1 MMNKR
6 WFAITIP
13 VASAITALIIV
24 LWLMGDISSGI
35 STPALAAPLSLTVS
49 AVEPDSAPND
59 IDTPILIH
67 GTGFTATLLG
77 TEVIT
82 APIVYLGDSQLAE
95 VSLVNSTTLSATVLW
110 GLEPGVYTLSVENPD
125 GEFNSLADAFSV
137 TDALGEYVTGGPY
150 GGQSVQLALKPND
163 PSSIYATMFGVGLFI
178 SEDAAGTWEPLAVYD
193 SDWPIHLDFD
203 SQDPNILY
211 YGTASNMLYRS
222 MDNGISWE
230 ISGPSSQNGC
240 FLYPVAHPSLAGVVF
255 VGMGGCGDGVFY
267 STDYGVTWNA
277 HNTGLSD
284 LDVRALAIHPKKP
297 EYLLAGTQEGH
308 LFYSIDGSDSWI
320 QTTQLTGTVTRLYFN
335 PFAEELEAWAITKS
349 EAEGRGYLYRS
360 TNLTDW
366 TTLDL
371 NVQPQGGTIH
381 AQMTFLPGSVWLAS
395 ISVYSSTNSGA
406 TWNALDGPQ
415 WQASAIAI
423 SPDNPQEIYVGTDFG
438 VAKSSDGGKNW
449 QEVNDGLAAL
459 MPHAVA
465 VAPDDPD
472 IVYVDTHQSI
482 FASHNGGNDWYPLNH
497 GYGSYPFGSDLA
509 VDQFSSTQLYLTAEC
524 PGEFCIDISPD
535 RGATW
540 NIVTAT
546 LPTAYEGWYCGSFA
560 ITPSPHTPGRVLVGA
575 SVSPG
580 EWDRNYVG
588 IFFRSDDYG
597 VNWQYIEPPQ
607 PVKRINEIAYDA
619 FNPDLI
625 YAATYDTGLWRSTDG
640 GDNWQQVPVA
650 DVQPPI
656 TVSAIAVHP
665 NVPDKVYIRTQ
676 SFADPAN
683 PEVALW
689 VSDDAGATWQPFTYD
704 FLGDDLLI
712 APPLPEQFLYSL
724 YTGCEAGL
732 CRSIDDGA
740 TWVSMDGVPR
750 PEILTAAT
758 DGERAIIYMGTPG
771 GLVNSAGVQSALSL
785 DTIPG
790 RGSVFGGGVYRL
802 ATRLPS
808 DYVFLPSVMRAST
821 P

>member
-1 MMNKR
+1 MNKR

-13 VASAITALIIV
+13 IASAITALIIV
-24 LWLMGDISSGI
+24 LWLIGDISSRI
-35 STPALAAPLSLTVS
+35 SSPALAAPLSLTVS
-49 AVEPDSAPND
+49 AVQPDTAPND

-82 APIVYLGDSQLAE
+82 APIVYLGDRTLAE

-125 GEFNSLADAFSV
+125 GEFNSLADAFTV
-137 TDALGEYVTGGPY
+137 TDAVGEYVTGGPY
-150 GGQSVQLALKPND
+150 GGQSVQLALKPDD

-178 SEDAAGTWEPLAVYD
+178 SEDAAGTWEPLAVYE

-203 SQDPNILY
+203 SQDPDVLY

-230 ISGPSSQNGC
+230 ISGPPSQNGC
-240 FLYPVAHPSLAGVVF
+240 FLYPVAHPSLAGVVY

-267 STDYGVTWNA
+267 STDYGDTWSA

-284 LDVRALAIHPKKP
+284 LDVRALAIHPNQP
-297 EYLLAGTQEGH
+297 EFLLAGTQDGH
-308 LFYSIDGSDSWI
+308 LFYSTDSSDSWI

-335 PFAEELEAWAITKS
+335 PFEEELEAWAITKS

-371 NVQPQGGTIH
+371 NIQPQGGTIH

-395 ISVYSSTNSGA
+395 ISVYSSMNSGT
-406 TWNALDGPQ
+406 TWNALDGPKGE
-415 WQASAIAI
+415 ASAIAI
-423 SPDNPQEIYVGTDFG
+423 SADNPQEIYVGTDFG
-438 VAKSSDGGKNW
+438 IAKSSDGGTNW
-449 QEVNDGLAAL
+449 QAVNDGLAAM
-459 MPHAVA
+459 MPHAVV
-465 VAPDDPD
+465 VAQDDPN
-472 IVYVDTHQSI
+472 IVYVDTHQGI
-482 FASHNGGNDWYPLNH
+482 FASYNGGNDWYPLDH

-509 VDQFSSTQLYLTAEC
+509 VDQFDSAQLYLTAEC

-540 NIVTAT
+540 NLVTAA
-546 LPTAYEGWYCGSFA
+546 LPPAYAGWYCGSFA
-560 ITPSPHTPGRVLVGA
+560 IKPSPHTPGRVLVGA
-575 SVSPG
+575 SLSSD

-588 IFFRSDDYG
+588 IFFRSDNYG
-597 VNWQYIEPPQ
+597 ASWEYIEPPQ
-607 PVKRINEIAYDA
+607 PVKRINEMAYDA
-619 FNPDLI
+619 FNPNLI

-640 GDNWQQVPVA
+640 GDNWEQVPVA

-665 NVPDKVYIRTQ
+665 NVPNKVYLRTQ
-676 SFADPAN
+676 SFANPDN
-683 PEVALW
+683 PEVELW
-689 VSDDAGATWQPFTYD
+689 VSEDAGATWQPLTYD

-712 APPLPEQFLYSL
+712 APPLPAQLLYSL
-724 YTGCEAGL
+724 YTGCETGL

-740 TWVSMDGVPR
+740 TWVSIDGVPR

-758 DGERAIIYMGTPG
+758 DGERSVIYMGTPG
-771 GLVNSAGVQSALSL
+771 GLVNSASVQSALSL

-790 RGSVFGGGVYRL
+790 RGSVYGGGVYRL
-802 ATRLPS
+802 TSRLPT
-808 DYVFLPSVMRAST
+808 DFVYLPSVMRAST